1 MSFVHCNFNKFLKY
15 NPETIDSW
23 IKVLTHVPNSILC
36 LLEYPPA
43 GKKNLLKYIRDTSL
57 TLDSSEDLT
66 ERIHFLPWQN
76 NPFDH
81 QIRTH
86 DFCNVAL
93 DSHPYN
99 GHTMAKQW
107 PYNGHTTAQDGKSFL
122 IHN

>member
-1 MSFVHCNFNKFLKY
+1 MIWL
-15 NPETIDSW
+15 E
-23 IKVLTHVPNSILC
+23 
-36 LLEYPPA
+36 EYPPA
-43 GKKNLLKYIRDTSL
+43 GTTNLLQYIQDISL
-57 TLDSSEDLT
+57 TLDLNNLEHLT

-99 GHTMAKQW
+99 GHT
-107 PYNGHTTAQDGKSFL
+107 TAQDGKSAPLQYL
-122 IHN
+122 IPPKIP